1 MFQNISK
8 KIIAAITNKGLVV
21 PNDISVM
28 GYDDMNIARYTSPP
42 LTTVRIPF
50 NRMAISA
57 TRRLLNLC
65 YNLELN
71 IEYDFPIQLIE
82 RLSVKKLYVQ

>member
-1 MFQNISK
+1 MSA
-8 KIIAAITNKGLVV
+8 IAAITNKGFEV
-21 PNDISVM
+21 PNDISVI
-28 GYDDMNIARYTSPP
+28 GYDDMNIASYTSPP

-65 YNLELN
+65 YNLELD
-71 IEYDFPIQLIE
+71 IDYDFPIQLIE
-82 RLSVKKLYVQ
+82 RSSVKNMG

>member
-1 MFQNISK
+1 MSAIS
-8 KIIAAITNKGLVV
+8 ALTSKGFDV
-21 PNDISVM
+21 PNDVSVI
-28 GYDDMNIARYTSPP
+28 GYDDMNIASYTSPP

-50 NRMAISA
+50 NKMAVNA

-71 IEYDFPIQLIE
+71 IDYDFSIELIE
-82 RLSVKKLYVQ
+82 RDSVKNIG